1 MILLPQ
7 LNGEFF
13 KAASCLNLLRKI
25 VKLIQCSFIYLCMK
39 MSSEDKSSA
48 GTSLKNFVSEKEIV
62 ERRQKRQEEWEKVR
76 RPDQPLECPEEDSRS
91 LFERLQEQKQKKDE
105 EYEEE
110 QRIRNSVKG
119 LEEDEVR
126 IFNLNFLHEAAV
138 TKIGESKEVK
148 TEEKKV
154 PRLQVGASKSKSQAQ
169 LLMGAVKRKAP
180 SQEKKPEGDEKKKAS
195 SSPQDEGC
203 PQVKTS
209 RSDQPYVKYILPSI
223 GPYSYPSSESE
234 TSSSE
239 DSELDAPFTQS
250 STLLF
255 LLTPHLVS
263 CPYLPLQSSP
273 FSSVLFFLLNL
284 SVVPYFSLLPLHPPH
299 SVPLLLSS
307 SSLIPT
313 SVLFSSSSPPP
324 TSPVLYSSSSHI
336 SL

>member
-1 MILLPQ
+1 
-7 LNGEFF
+7 
-13 KAASCLNLLRKI
+13 
-25 VKLIQCSFIYLCMK
+25 MK

-91 LFERLQEQKQKKDE
+91 LFERLQEQKQKKDD

-119 LEEDEVR
+119 LEEDEVS
-126 IFNLNFLHEAAV
+126 FLDFVSKQQEKLQRQRDKEQASVIQELKEAAV

-195 SSPQDEGC
+195 SSLQDEGC
-203 PQVKTS
+203 PQVKMS

-239 DSELDAPFTQS
+239 DSELDAPCLVTSALHTEHELKRMAMISAANGYQS
-250 STLLF
+250 
-255 LLTPHLVS
+255 
-263 CPYLPLQSSP
+263 
-273 FSSVLFFLLNL
+273 
-284 SVVPYFSLLPLHPPH
+284 
-299 SVPLLLSS
+299 
-307 SSLIPT
+307 
-313 SVLFSSSSPPP
+313 
-324 TSPVLYSSSSHI
+324 
-336 SL
+336 